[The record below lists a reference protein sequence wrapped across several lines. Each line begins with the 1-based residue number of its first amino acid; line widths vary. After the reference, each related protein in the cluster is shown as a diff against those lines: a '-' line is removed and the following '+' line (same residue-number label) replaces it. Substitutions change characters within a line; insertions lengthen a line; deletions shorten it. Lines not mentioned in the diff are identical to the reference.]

1 MIARQL
7 AEKLRF
13 IASKMPVVSLTGPRQ
28 SGKTTLAQQVFPD
41 CFYVNLEN
49 LPTRRFAL
57 EDPKR
62 FIEQGNG
69 KGLIIDE
76 AQYAPDLF
84 SYIQVHVDETRRN
97 GEFILT
103 GSQNFLFMEKISQS
117 LAGRVAIFHLL
128 PFSSK
133 ELDGT
138 EHAPASPLEY
148 IVKGSFPRV
157 YDQNVPLD
165 IFYPSYIST
174 YVERDV
180 RQVQNVGDLNAFD
193 LFLRLCAGHVG
204 QLFNQSAIANSAG
217 LSHPTVK
224 RWLSILESSFI
235 VFTLQPYHA
244 NYNKRLVKTPKLY
257 FYDTGLACSL
267 LGIQTAAQLE
277 THFAKGPLFENL
289 IILEA
294 MKGFLNNGK
303 RPSLF
308 FWRDNTGNEV
318 DLLVEHATKLYP
330 FEIKAGTTLQD
341 SYFKGL
347 DFFNK
352 IAGNDPRQSYLVY
365 GGAENQDRSRGNVR
379 SWDKLPDFQ

>member
-1 MIARQL
+1 
-7 AEKLRF
+7 
-13 IASKMPVVSLTGPRQ
+13 
-28 SGKTTLAQQVFPD
+28 
-41 CFYVNLEN
+41 
-49 LPTRRFAL
+49 
-57 EDPKR
+57 
-62 FIEQGNG
+62 
-69 KGLIIDE
+69 
-76 AQYAPDLF
+76 
-84 SYIQVHVDETRRN
+84 
-97 GEFILT
+97 
-103 GSQNFLFMEKISQS
+103 
-117 LAGRVAIFHLL
+117 
-128 PFSSK
+128 
-133 ELDGT
+133 
-138 EHAPASPLEY
+138 
-148 IVKGSFPRV
+148 
-157 YDQNVPLD
+157 PLD

-193 LFLRLCAGHVG
+193 QFLRLCAGHVG

-244 NYNKRLVKTPKLY
+244 NFNKRLVKTPKLY

-289 IILEA
+289 IILET
-294 MKGFLNNGK
+294 MKGFLNDGK

-318 DLLVEHATKLYP
+318 DLLVEHATKIYP
-330 FEIKAGTTLQD
+330 LEIKAGATLQEG
-341 SYFKGL
+341 YFKGL

-352 IAGNDPRQSYLVY
+352 IADSDPQQSYLIY

-379 SWDKLPDFQ
+379 SWRNLPDFQ